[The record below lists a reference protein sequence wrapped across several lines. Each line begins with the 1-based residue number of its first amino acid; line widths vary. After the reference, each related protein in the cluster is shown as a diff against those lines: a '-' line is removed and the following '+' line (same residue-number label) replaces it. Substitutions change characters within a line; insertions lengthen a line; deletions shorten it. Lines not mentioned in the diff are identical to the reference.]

1 MRAVL
6 VDLLCNS
13 PFYCGELTQAL
24 RRAGVE
30 AQLASPRFYLEPRYL
45 DGVPRPSWIRDLVV
59 HASRPRALRLAVR
72 AVEGSLNFAALLAHI
87 RSRDYAVV
95 HVQWVPLEGR
105 SSPFMWILRRW
116 CDHAG
121 TLLVYTAHNAVP
133 HDAAVD
139 RAALRRDLDRAHLV
153 IAQTEHI
160 ARQLR
165 TDIGTETPV
174 VVIPHG
180 PLFADHPLPPRA
192 LAADRIGD
200 PSPPV
205 VLFQGLIRPYKGLD
219 LLAEAWPIVRAA
231 FPTATLLVVGKVSD
245 ADSRRHVDRVRSLAG
260 VAVVDRYVPVPEMLD
275 FYAVADL
282 VVFPYRRIS
291 QSGALMTA
299 IGLGRPTV
307 VTPIDGFLEQVRGLE
322 SALVAEDVSGAAL
335 GRALVGGLASLD
347 RLAAA
352 TEHDRTTIA
361 MSPTGWTA
369 VAAATLEAYTTN
381 LRSRRRGRS
390 ESRRPDT
397 DASN

>member
-1 MRAVL
+1 MRAIL

-13 PFYCGELTQAL
+13 PFYCGELTEAL
-24 RRAGVE
+24 GRAGID

-45 DGVPRPSWIRDLVV
+45 DGVKRPSWISDLVV

-72 AVEGSLNFAALLAHI
+72 AVEGLLNFAVLLAHI
-87 RSRDYAVV
+87 RKRDYAVV
-95 HVQWVPLEGR
+95 HVQWVPVEGR
-105 SSPFMWILRRW
+105 SSPFMRILRRW
-116 CDHAG
+116 CDAAG

-133 HDAAVD
+133 HDGAAVD

-153 IAQTEHI
+153 IAQTEHV

-165 TDIGTETPV
+165 TDIGTGAPV

-180 PLFADHPLPPRA
+180 PLFAEHPLPPRP
-192 LAADRIGD
+192 LAAERIGE
-200 PSPPV
+200 PTAPV

-219 LLAEAWPIVRAA
+219 LLAEAWPIVRAT
-231 FPTATLLVVGKVSD
+231 FPTATLLVVGKVTD
-245 ADSRRHVDRVRSLAG
+245 AESRRHVDRLRLLAG
-260 VAVVDRYVPVPEMLD
+260 IKIVDRYVSVPEMLD

-322 SALVAEDVSGAAL
+322 STLVAQDVSGPAV
-335 GRALVGGLASLD
+335 GQALVGGLESLD
-347 RLAAA
+347 RLVAAAAHDRITIAASPSGWTAIAAA
-352 TEHDRTTIA
+352 TVD
-361 MSPTGWTA
+361 
-369 VAAATLEAYTTN
+369 AYTAN
-381 LRSRRRGRS
+381 LRPGRHG
-390 ESRRPDT
+390 T
-397 DASN
+397 A

>member
-1 MRAVL
+1 MRAVV

-13 PFYCGELTQAL
+13 PYYCGELTQAL
-24 RRAGVE
+24 CRAGVD

-45 DGVPRPSWIRDLVV
+45 DRVPRPPWVRDLVV
-59 HASRPRALRLAVR
+59 HASRPRALRLAIR

-87 RSRDYAVV
+87 QTGDYAVV

-105 SSPFMWILRRW
+105 SSPFMGILRRW
-116 CDHAG
+116 CERSG

-133 HDAAVD
+133 HDDATVD

-160 ARQLR
+160 ARQLT
-165 TDIGTETPV
+165 TDIGTTTPV

-192 LAADRIGD
+192 EAATRIGN
-200 PSPPV
+200 PSAPV
-205 VLFQGLIRPYKGLD
+205 VLFQGLVRPYKGLD
-219 LLAEAWPIVRAA
+219 LLAEAWPTVRAV
-231 FPTATLLVVGKVSD
+231 FPTATLQVVGKV
-245 ADSRRHVDRVRSLAG
+245 ADPESRRHVDRIGPLAG
-260 VAVVDRYVPVPEMLD
+260 VRLVDRYVTVPEMLD
-275 FYAVADL
+275 FYAVSDL

-299 IGLGRPTV
+299 VGLGRPAI
-307 VTPIDGFLEQVRGLE
+307 VTPIDGFLEQVRDLT
-322 SALVAEDVSGAAL
+322 SALVAEDVSGPAL
-335 GRALVGGLASLD
+335 AKAILDGLMSLD

-352 TEHDRTTIA
+352 AELDRMTIA
-361 MSPTGWTA
+361 SSPTGWTA

-381 LRSRRRGRS
+381 LRPRRTGGS
-390 ESRRPDT
+390 
-397 DASN
+397 